1 MPAFWDPELHTSAHL
16 RLCGANGIY
25 PGFACALPADRLL
38 NNPWAQ
44 PPAAMDW
51 QIQPTYPRHS
61 TVPYYLA
68 ALWDSHYAAKQQ
80 AHASKRQAHSH
91 ARADTAENHLSKEL
105 RLKLKHARAAKGMLQ
120 DLEEEIRK
128 FVQKWNEKQSAQK
141 PQGDGTSVT
150 SDPDDS
156 DFSDDEIVFVGRK
169 RAASTRERQREDSLN
184 KRKESDHEKLV
195 FESSADDRGA
205 GFG

>member
-1 MPAFWDPELHTSAHL
+1 
-16 RLCGANGIY
+16 
-25 PGFACALPADRLL
+25 
-38 NNPWAQ
+38 
-44 PPAAMDW
+44 MDW
-51 QIQPTYPRHS
+51 QVQPTYPRHS

-80 AHASKRQAHSH
+80 AHASKRKAHSH
-91 ARADTAENHLSKEL
+91 ARADAADNHISKEL

-128 FVQKWNEKQSAQK
+128 FVQKSNEKQLAQK
-141 PQGDGTSVT
+141 LQADGASMAAAHAA
-150 SDPDDS
+150 SDADDS
-156 DFSDDEIVFVGRK
+156 DVSDDEIVFVGRK
-169 RAASTRERQREDSLN
+169 QAASTRERQQRN
-184 KRKESDHEKLV
+184 QRKESEHEKLV